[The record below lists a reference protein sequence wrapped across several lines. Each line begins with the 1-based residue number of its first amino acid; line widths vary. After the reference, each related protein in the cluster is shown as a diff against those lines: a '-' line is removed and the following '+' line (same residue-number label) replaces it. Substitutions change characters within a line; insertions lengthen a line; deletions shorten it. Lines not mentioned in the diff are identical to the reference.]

1 MVEPKTQK
9 NNASVKDFICLAAPQ
24 QQDDCRELVR
34 IMAKIT
40 GRRASMWGTSIV
52 GFGSYHYQY
61 ASGREGD
68 WPLAGF
74 SPRKTS
80 LSIYIMA
87 GFDNSE
93 QLLKKLGKHKIGK
106 SCLYVTKLA
115 DIDLEV
121 LKLLIEKSVAAMKKK
136 YSC

>member
-1 MVEPKTQK
+1 MAELKTQK
-9 NNASVKDFICLAAPQ
+9 NNASVKDFISLAATK

-40 GRRASMWGTSIV
+40 GKRASMWGTNIV
-52 GFGSYHYQY
+52 GFGSYRYKY

-87 GFDNSE
+87 GFGKSE
-93 QLLKKLGKHKIGK
+93 KLLQKLGKHKIGK
-106 SCLYVTKLA
+106 SCLYVNKLA

-121 LKLLIEKSVAAMKKK
+121 LKLLIEKSVAAMQKK